1 MPGTFTFTTHNNNR
15 EKRKKRHVS
24 GPEGEMSL
32 LVSGVRGLKEPAHR
46 ADMVWV
52 AGQSRDASGKPPAA
66 QAAEGASGKGR
77 IQAGLT

>member
-1 MPGTFTFTTHNNNR
+1 
-15 EKRKKRHVS
+15 
-24 GPEGEMSL
+24 MSL